1 MKVEAVEEISKTE
14 GGASHFSQFAFLFSF
29 HTTVAALIETLW
41 DQSVSDHILSPN
53 TLTTIVSNYF
63 FFFLV
68 TPIWRSALQGN
79 ALNICE

>member
-63 FFFLV
+63 FFFFGDSNMEVGTSGECTEHL
-68 TPIWRSALQGN
+68 
-79 ALNICE
+79 